1 MIVSSKFSILKTLL
15 PEDEFLLRHVKQQEL
30 MLLRLKKASQKHK
43 RSIQTQVIVQD
54 LKNVSM
60 KIDLMALRLFRR
72 TMESNSSYYP
82 ERLKVIYMINAPYT
96 FTTIWSMVKSWL
108 DPNTAKKIKIIG
120 SNYLEVLKKDID
132 ISQIP
137 VEYGGMRPNFPWMIP
152 DNMEK

>member
-1 MIVSSKFSILKTLL
+1 
-15 PEDEFLLRHVKQQEL
+15 
-30 MLLRLKKASQKHK
+30 
-43 RSIQTQVIVQD
+43 
-54 LKNVSM
+54 
-60 KIDLMALRLFRR
+60 
-72 TMESNSSYYP
+72 
-82 ERLKVIYMINAPYT
+82 
-96 FTTIWSMVKSWL
+96 MVKSWL